1 MEEDGRAEAAN
12 VVGVVGGRQPV
23 VVAGHIFDHVFA
35 MASVVL
41 VFGVDDGVVV
51 ASVATCPNVGCHV
64 HVWNGSAGI
73 RFDAKCLTYSEVAL
87 WCFLVALAFFPQSVS
102 AYVCR
107 VGAFQLPMLLC
118 IFDVKFCL
126 GIAPLRAFHQHDL
139 MCGGVGG
146 VGVENFCPLV
156 GVGGACDC

>member
-1 MEEDGRAEAAN
+1 
-12 VVGVVGGRQPV
+12 
-23 VVAGHIFDHVFA
+23 

-41 VFGVDDGVVV
+41 FFGVDDGVVV
-51 ASVATCPNVGCHV
+51 AAVATCPNVGCHV

-73 RFDAKCLTYSEVAL
+73 RFDAKRLTDSEVAL

-102 AYVCR
+102 ADVCR
-107 VGAFQLPMLLC
+107 VGTLQLPMLLR
-118 IFDVKFCL
+118 IFDVKFSL

-156 GVGGACDC
+156 GVGSACDC